1 MHVLVGVEKNIK
13 HVMEKMPLNKYI
25 DHTVLKPTCLVLDIE
40 KLCAE
45 AKQYDFAA
53 VCVPPHFVTLAKNFL
68 LGTDVKIATVIGFP
82 FGYSATEAKIAEII
96 LAIVDGADE
105 LDVVANISAIK
116 NGDFTLIANE
126 INHLLPVIRS
136 KQKVVKIIIESG
148 VLTEAEI
155 IACCDIYGAAGIDY
169 LKTSTGYA
177 EKGASVETV
186 KLFRKHLPDSVH
198 IKASGGIRD
207 YETAKQMI
215 DAGATRIGCS
225 AGVAIVSGAQ
235 IDPLNSNY

>member
-1 MHVLVGVEKNIK
+1 VEAEKNSK
-13 HVMEKMPLNKYI
+13 LVMEKMPLNKYI
-25 DHTVLKPTCLVLDIE
+25 DHTILKPTCLVADIE

-53 VCVPPHFVTLAKNFL
+53 VCVPPNFVKLAKEKL
-68 LGTDVKIATVIGFP
+68 VGSTVQVATVIGFP

-96 LAIVDGADE
+96 LAMVDGADE

-116 NGDFTLIANE
+116 NGDWSAIADE
-126 INHLLPVIRS
+126 INHIMPIIRS
-136 KQKVVKIIIESG
+136 KNKVVKIIIESG
-148 VLTEAEI
+148 VLTDDEI
-155 IACCDIYGAAGIDY
+155 IKCCDIYGIAGIDY

-177 EKGASVETV
+177 EKGASVEAV
-186 KLFRKHLPDSVH
+186 KLFRKHLPDQVQ

-207 YETAKQMI
+207 YATAQLMI

-225 AGVAIVSGAQ
+225 AGVAIVSGAGT
-235 IDPLNSNY
+235 DNVKSNY